1 MKLISLKEWRHAR
14 QYIITRLLDCFIRE
28 QIGAFAQPMMVS
40 NTNTLTIELNN
51 KIYCFAV
58 STAQFLQHYKVKHY
72 TWTHEGDRTT
82 KSNIIGLMRALYAQ
96 YSMTDH
102 YDLNLAIS
110 EYKIAV
116 LQHAQILK
124 KAAKSQPYFENTL
137 AYYDHLA
144 SFMDHPLYP
153 TARAKLGFSIED
165 LIKYAPEYAQVFELR
180 WLAIEKS
187 KVQLT
192 TEASSFWPTAATFGL
207 SLQRDEPH
215 QFIPVHPFAYD
226 FVQNI
231 LSQHNISYIKIE
243 TSYLKVRATL
253 SVRTVA
259 LVDWPHIHIKLP
271 LNIRTLSTKNI
282 RLIKPST
289 INDGAVVQSLLNDIV
304 MQDPTLNDY
313 LQLCDESFGGCV
325 ANLREVAFIV
335 RTYPNTLSDGRYL
348 FIPVAS
354 LNAKKGAQSVI
365 EQLCHDYY
373 AGNLL
378 CFLKQYF
385 ALQLHVHL
393 KLAFKYGIA
402 LEANQQNSIIV
413 IDKVTAKMQLLLKDN
428 DAPRIHKNRLLNTF
442 ANAQSHLQR
451 IQDVRILHD
460 DESATLNMFNTIIWQ
475 LNIACIIE
483 PLIQKNLLK
492 RLDIYRVLQESLDQA
507 MSDLGL
513 AHTVQNSIRET
524 LIESQFISIKHLYTA
539 GTFLPKHLS
548 AQGDINKFYGDR
560 APNFMSV
567 LLAKPKTV
575 CDRS

>member
-1 MKLISLKEWRHAR
+1 MKLISLKEWRYAR

-28 QIGAFAQPMMVS
+28 QMGAFAQPIIAPK
-40 NTNTLTIELNN
+40 TNTLIIEINH
-51 KIYCFAV
+51 KAYCFEV
-58 STAQFLQHYKVKHY
+58 STAQFLQHYKVKRH
-72 TWTHEGDRTT
+72 TWTHKGDRTQ
-82 KSNIIGLMRALYAQ
+82 KSNIIALMRALYAQ
-96 YSMTDH
+96 YSMTDNH
-102 YDLNLAIS
+102 DLNLAIS

-116 LQHAQILK
+116 FQHVQILK
-124 KAAKSQPYFENTL
+124 KAAKSRRYFENNL

-153 TARAKLGFSIED
+153 TARAKLGFAMED
-165 LIKYAPEYAQVFELR
+165 LINYAPEYAQVFELR

-187 KVQLT
+187 KAHLT
-192 TEASSFWPTAATFGL
+192 TVMPAFWPTAATFGL
-207 SLQRDEPH
+207 SLQLDETH
-215 QFIPVHPFAYD
+215 QFIPIHPFAYD

-231 LSQHNISYIKIE
+231 LSQHNISYIK
-243 TSYLKVRATL
+243 TDTPYLKVRATL
-253 SVRTVA
+253 SVRTVVI
-259 LVDWPHIHIKLP
+259 VDLPYIHIKLP

-304 MQDPTLNDY
+304 MQDQTLNGY

-335 RTYPNTLSDGRYL
+335 RTYPNTLLDSRYL

-354 LNAKKGAQSVI
+354 LNAKEKTQSVI

-373 AGNLL
+373 ADNLL

-428 DAPRIHKNRLLNTF
+428 DAPRVHKHRLLNAF
-442 ANAQSHLQR
+442 SNGENHLQK
-451 IQDVRILHD
+451 IQDMRILHD
-460 DESATLNMFNTIIWQ
+460 DETAMLNMFNTIIWQ

-483 PLIQKNLLK
+483 PLIQKKLLE
-492 RLDIYRVLQESLDQA
+492 RLDVYMILQESLEQV

-513 AHTVQNSIRET
+513 AHTVRNSIREA

-539 GTFLPKHLS
+539 GTFLPKNLS

-567 LLAKPKTV
+567 LLTEQKTV